1 MGRNNASKKLTVLAL
16 ILFVIFTAVN
26 VFWLITMYIPYCGY
40 SYALADAENKY
51 PTLTQEKTEGEYFF
65 EISKAPYLG
74 YDDYLA
80 VKIENYGNT
89 EGIAISDLFI
99 YPNIWGE
106 YEYAVGCTENG
117 YSFFLIETD
126 AFGNFMP
133 YDTNDTEFNA
143 KAQLILNEKHAEITQ
158 LFTKA
163 KECWVLE
170 PKHDFATGIKA
181 IVNGQPFFLS
191 ITIAAFLGFFCF
203 MISVFIWLL
212 KYKIPFQHQFADE
225 MNAVYGMAEFN
236 FKRIVGDYVYTMSA
250 PRLFRNDGFLMLQKR
265 LASPDR
271 LSLIICPRKKETACF
286 VAFLNDSKCLVRKA
300 NKYALEYKN
309 GNICST
315 DPLVLARIAEIEDLL
330 VQANLF
336 WGIFAKEKQ
345 K

>member
-40 SYALADAENKY
+40 AYSLADAENKY
-51 PTLTQEKTEGEYFF
+51 PTLVTEKREGKYFF
-65 EISKAPYLG
+65 EVSKAPYLG
-74 YDDYLA
+74 YDDFLKVA
-80 VKIENYGNT
+80 IETGSDAK
-89 EGIAISDLFI
+89 GFVISDLFV

-133 YDTNDTEFNA
+133 NDENDTEFNE
-143 KAQLILNEKHAEITQ
+143 KAQQILSEKHNEITQ

-181 IVNGQPFFLS
+181 IVNGQPVFLS
-191 ITIAAFLGFFCF
+191 IAIAAFLGFFCL

-212 KYKIPFQHQFADE
+212 KYKIPFQHKFADE

-236 FKRIVGDYVYTMSA
+236 FKRIVGDYEFYMSR
-250 PRLFRNDGFLMLQKR
+250 PRFLRNDGFLMLQKR
-265 LASPDR
+265 LVSPDR

-286 VAFLNDSKCLVRKA
+286 VAFLNDSKCLVRKTD
-300 NKYALEYKN
+300 KIKVEYKN